1 MPLEG
6 GSPRAPRESPCLC
19 HTPAAYEGGG
29 RNVSSRRVN
38 LHERQHRR
46 GVAGLGA
53 IAILAVVLSAC
64 GGGGD
69 SEARVINAGPVDIKL
84 PPGYKVVNNTVIA
97 PRDTA
102 PVTPSTAVST
112 AAGAGGSV
120 PTTPTTAA
128 GGVPLD
134 NNKDPTTEFMTAFGK
149 FRSCLNDEHVKF
161 IGPPDA
167 SNPASPTNDPDYLKS
182 LGTCAAR
189 SNIVQALKDAAA
201 SEENLTPAQ
210 IKERNKGYLNWRKCM
225 INRGW
230 TIPKPTPDSQGR
242 LFSFSNTGSQQQ
254 IKGPGG
260 KDAFSSDDI
269 QQCTARAQAIYAK
282 THPNYHPNG

>member
-1 MPLEG
+1 M
-6 GSPRAPRESPCLC
+6 S
-19 HTPAAYEGGG
+19 H
-29 RNVSSRRVN
+29 RRVN
-38 LHERQHRR
+38 LHERPSRR

-53 IAILAVVLSAC
+53 IGILVVVLSAC
-64 GGGGD
+64 GGGGGD
-69 SEARVINAGPVDIKL
+69 SEARVVNAGQVDIKL

-102 PVTPSTAVST
+102 PQVTPSTAVST
-112 AAGAGGSV
+112 AAGAPGSV
-120 PTTPTTAA
+120 PTTPTTSKGA
-128 GGVPLD
+128 VPLD
-134 NNKDPTTEFMTAFGK
+134 NNKDPTTEFMAAFGK
-149 FRSCLNDEHVKF
+149 FRQCLEDEHVKF

-210 IKERNKGYLNWRKCM
+210 IKDRNKGYLNWRKCM

-230 TIPKPTPDSQGR
+230 DIPKPTPDSEGR
-242 LFSFSNTGSQQQ
+242 LFSFSNTGNQPQ
-254 IKGPGG
+254 IKGPPG
-260 KDAFSSDDI
+260 KDIFTSDDI

>member
-1 MPLEG
+1 
-6 GSPRAPRESPCLC
+6 
-19 HTPAAYEGGG
+19 
-29 RNVSSRRVN
+29 VSSRRVD
-38 LHERQHRR
+38 LHERHHRR

-53 IAILAVVLSAC
+53 ISMLVVVLSAC

-69 SEARVINAGPVDIKL
+69 SEARVIDAGQVDIKL

-97 PRDTA
+97 PRVSAA
-102 PVTPSTAVST
+102 PVTTAPATAV
-112 AAGAGGSV
+112 AAGTPGNA
-120 PTTPTTAA
+120 PTTPTTAKGA
-128 GGVPLD
+128 VPLD
-134 NNKDPTTEFMTAFGK
+134 SNKDPTTEFMAAFGK
-149 FRSCLNDEHVKF
+149 FRTCLNDEHVKF
-161 IGPPDA
+161 IGAPDA

-189 SNIVQALKDAAA
+189 SNIVQALKDVAA

-242 LFSFSNTGSQQQ
+242 LFSFSNTSSQQQ

-269 QQCTARAQAIYAK
+269 QQCTSRAQAIYAK
-282 THPNYHPNG
+282 THPKYHPNG